1 MSPNLAGALLMTGSM
16 AFFTLNDTLIKL
28 IGQDLP
34 LFQVIALRGA
44 LATAL
49 IWALARALGK
59 LSFRMGTRDRMLVG
73 VRCLTEL
80 STTYFFLT
88 ALLLMPLANITAILQ
103 MLPLTVTLAA
113 AIIFREAVGWRR
125 LSAIL
130 VGFCGMLLIVR
141 PGPDGFSDGAIY
153 ALLAVLSITVRDL
166 CARAMSS
173 QVQSLTV
180 TLLTSAVV
188 TVAAGLAAVSEPW
201 VPVTGIQAGMIVVAA
216 LLIGGGYLF
225 SVMVMRVG
233 DVAFTSTFRYSGLLW
248 ALLLGWLVF
257 GDWPGPVTMAGAVLV
272 VSAGAFT
279 LYRERA
285 QARAKS

>member
-1 MSPNLAGALLMTGSM
+1 
-16 AFFTLNDTLIKL
+16 
-28 IGQDLP
+28 
-34 LFQVIALRGA
+34 
-44 LATAL
+44 
-49 IWALARALGK
+49 
-59 LSFRMGTRDRMLVG
+59 
-73 VRCLTEL
+73 
-80 STTYFFLT
+80 
-88 ALLLMPLANITAILQ
+88 
-103 MLPLTVTLAA
+103 
-113 AIIFREAVGWRR
+113 
-125 LSAIL
+125 
-130 VGFCGMLLIVR
+130 MLLIVR

>member
-59 LSFRMGTRDRMLVG
+59 LSFRMGARDRVLVG

>member
-59 LSFRMGTRDRMLVG
+59 LSFRMGARDRVLVG

-188 TVAAGLAAVSEPW
+188 TVAAGLAAASEPW

>member
-1 MSPNLAGALLMTGSM
+1 VSPNLAGALLMTGSM